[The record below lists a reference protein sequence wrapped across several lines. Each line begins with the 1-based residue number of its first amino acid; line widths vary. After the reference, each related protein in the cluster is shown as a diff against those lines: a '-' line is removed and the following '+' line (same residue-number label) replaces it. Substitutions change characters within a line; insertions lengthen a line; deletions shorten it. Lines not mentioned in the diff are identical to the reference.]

1 MLNAI
6 PKTYGCESV
15 SGEWGNELITSSGVK
30 ALLNSCLYPSS
41 ARSCSSALAI
51 TSLVMVVDRDVE
63 AGGGNSR
70 DNVLLDKHTYCF
82 SQNQMP
88 S

>member
-6 PKTYGCESV
+6 PKTYGCDSV

-41 ARSCSSALAI
+41 ARSCSSALETA
-51 TSLVMVVDRDVE
+51 SLLVMSVDERC
-63 AGGGNSR
+63 GGGR
-70 DNVLLDKHTYCF
+70 GEF
-82 SQNQMP
+82 EA
-88 S
+88 